1 MENNEI
7 DRLKI
12 GIHYGL
18 FADPIS
24 EQIKNQGFICDEKI
38 RKFDKTFDSLQ
49 VLRFNDLLT
58 DGMYDKILTKF
69 HRQIIRHVAKINKYK
84 IEAISK

>member
-1 MENNEI
+1 MKNKEI
-7 DRLKI
+7 KPFKI

-18 FADPIS
+18 LADPIS
-24 EQIKNQGFICDEKI
+24 KQIKNQGFICDEKI
-38 RKFDKTFDSLQ
+38 SKFEKTFDSLQ
-49 VLRFNDLLT
+49 VLRFSDLLT

-69 HRQIIRHVAKINKYK
+69 HRQIIRHVAKINKCK

>member
-18 FADPIS
+18 LADPIS

-38 RKFDKTFDSLQ
+38 SKFEKTFDSLQ
-49 VLRFNDLLT
+49 VLRFSDLLT

-69 HRQIIRHVAKINKYK
+69 HKQLIRHVAKINKYK

>member
-49 VLRFNDLLT
+49 VLRFSDLLT

-84 IEAISK
+84 IETISK